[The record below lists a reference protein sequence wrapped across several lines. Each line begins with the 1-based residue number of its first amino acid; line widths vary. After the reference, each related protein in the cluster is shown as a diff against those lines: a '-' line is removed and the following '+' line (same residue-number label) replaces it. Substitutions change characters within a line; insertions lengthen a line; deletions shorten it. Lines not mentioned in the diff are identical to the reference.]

1 MDRTLRWLRASRQA
15 MVAELRQLVQ
25 TSRLLHTATAL
36 VHQLQRERGL
46 SNLYLGS
53 QTDAWLAPLTQQTA
67 TTDREQEEFAAE
79 LEAIDSGATTPGLQR
94 ARLLTD
100 IALVH
105 QGLQALPWL
114 REQVLQ
120 RRCSASWATQAYIR
134 LIQTLLSMVFE
145 AADAAQDP
153 DISRCLVALFHLAQ
167 GKEFAGQERAA
178 GALAFA
184 RGAISADEQQ
194 HLQHL
199 IDAQLRSIEVVTTLT
214 SKELAD
220 ALTSLPDATELARLE
235 RFRRHLLSAGA
246 VVRLDSSFSAAWF
259 DACTARLDALRRIE
273 KQLVEE
279 LRALSEHKLRQAEL
293 SLTELERSDIGPGPE
308 ADPSRDSGKA
318 AAAFFGSDEEAIG
331 LAPAPAP
338 PWPHGSSACVLQVIE
353 AQSRQLQQVTA
364 ELERVRA
371 NLQER
376 RLIERAKGLL
386 MARQG
391 LSEAD
396 AHRRLRQQAMN
407 QGRRLVDVAQAL
419 LSTAELL
426 PTDRS

>member
-53 QTDAWLAPLTQQTA
+53 PTDAWLAPLTQQTV
-67 TTDREQEEFAAE
+67 TTDREQKDFAAE
-79 LEAIDSGATTPGLQR
+79 LDAIDLSATTPGLQR

-120 RRCSASWATQAYIR
+120 RRCSARWATQAYIR

-184 RGAISADEQQ
+184 RGTIAADEQQ

-199 IDAQLRSIEVVTTLT
+199 IDAQQRSIEVVTTLT
-214 SKELAD
+214 SNDLAD
-220 ALTSLPDATELARLE
+220 ALTSLPEATELARLE

-246 VVRLDSSFSAAWF
+246 AVRLDSSCSAAWF
-259 DACTARLDALRRIE
+259 AACTARLDGLRRVE
-273 KQLVEE
+273 EQLVEE
-279 LRALSEHKLRQAEL
+279 LRALSEHKLQLAKRSLAEL
-293 SLTELERSDIGPGPE
+293 DRGDLDLRSSED
-308 ADPSRDSGKA
+308 AWRD
-318 AAAFFGSDEEAIG
+318 AAAFFAAEIEAAG
-331 LAPAPAP
+331 PAARAPS
-338 PWPHGSSACVLQVIE
+338 WPHGSSACVLQVIE

>member
-1 MDRTLRWLRASRQA
+1 MDRALRWLRASRQA
-15 MVAELRQLVQ
+15 MVAELRQLAQ
-25 TSRLLHTATAL
+25 TSRLLHTTTAL

-46 SNLYLGS
+46 TNLFLGS
-53 QTDAWLAPLTQQTA
+53 TTDEWREALTQQTA
-67 TTDREQEEFAAE
+67 ATDREREGFTAE
-79 LEAIDSGATTPGLQR
+79 LDAIDSGMTTPGLQR

-114 REQVLQ
+114 REQVLE
-120 RRCSASWATQAYIR
+120 RRCSARWATQAYIR

-167 GKEFAGQERAA
+167 GKELAGQERAA

-184 RGAISADEQQ
+184 RGSISADEQR

-199 IDAQLRSIEVVTTLT
+199 IDAQQRSIEVVATLT

-220 ALTSLPDATELARLE
+220 ALANLPDATVLAKLE
-235 RFRRHLLSAGA
+235 RFRRHLLSSGTAA
-246 VVRLDSSFSAAWF
+246 RLNSSCSAAWF
-259 DACTARLDALRRIE
+259 AACTARLDALRRVE
-273 KQLVEE
+273 EQLVQE
-279 LRALSEHKLRQAEL
+279 LRALSEHKLRQAERSL
-293 SLTELERSDIGPGPE
+293 SELATGDLDLRSDE
-308 ADPSRDSGKA
+308 DAWKD
-318 AAAFFGSDEEAIG
+318 AAAFFAAEDEAARSA
-331 LAPAPAP
+331 APAPS
-338 PWPHGSSACVLQVIE
+338 WPHGSSACVLEVIE

-419 LSTAELL
+419 LASAELL
-426 PTDRS
+426 PADRP